1 MQTADKN
8 REPSTP
14 RDANYLGRQ
23 IKENGFPSEGFA
35 TRLAKGT
42 ERLGGCRGSGEGRG
56 GGLQCHSSGSAGGC
70 VGSTGR
76 RAWGC
81 SAAGWGHGG
90 LWHEMDYEG
99 ILGVMEGIA
108 GTGLP
113 GAAAGSRGRR
123 RRRTW
128 CSSRLCFPLCAISV
142 PGAAFQL
149 QQETIKSVLFLVQE
163 KRC

>member
-1 MQTADKN
+1 
-8 REPSTP
+8 
-14 RDANYLGRQ
+14 
-23 IKENGFPSEGFA
+23 
-35 TRLAKGT
+35 
-42 ERLGGCRGSGEGRG
+42 
-56 GGLQCHSSGSAGGC
+56 
-70 VGSTGR
+70 
-76 RAWGC
+76 
-81 SAAGWGHGG
+81 
-90 LWHEMDYEG
+90 MDYEG

-113 GAAAGSRGRR
+113 GAAAGSRGR